1 MIKESVKNLLFSNQ
15 MEKVNNLEV
24 GVYQTIVKRRYIANV
39 YIDIPKK
46 KGDKKIIVIV
56 IFFFKSSFE
65 QPDRTY

>member
-15 MEKVNNLEV
+15 MEKVNNLEE

-46 KGDKKIIVIV
+46 KKVI
-56 IFFFKSSFE
+56 KRS
-65 QPDRTY
+65 